1 MKRVALGLLVF
12 AMVLGTYSAAFAQ
25 KATVLRVVVVQSD
38 NVAAYLQELERGKE
52 LLKKVESPSIIRVWQ
67 ARFAGDEAGT
77 VVVSIEYPSLS
88 ALAADDEK
96 MRTNAEIAAW
106 LKGLDKVRK
115 VVSDSIYREL

>member
-1 MKRVALGLLVF
+1 MSSITDKWASCTWSVAWG
-12 AMVLGTYSAAFAQ
+12 
-25 KATVLRVVVVQSD
+25 
-38 NVAAYLQELERGKE
+38 
-52 LLKKVESPSIIRVWQ
+52 I
-67 ARFAGDEAGT
+67 FAGDEAGT